1 LKIGNVDRGINLI
14 KERFHHKRIFVVLD
28 DVDDLKQ
35 VYSLAGNSE
44 WFGLGSRVIVTTRD
58 EHLLTG
64 LGVYGKYKVEEL
76 NFEES
81 LQLFSWH
88 AFKMAHPIED
98 YLELSIGVVNYV
110 GGLPLALEVLG
121 SYLLGRSIIEWKN
134 YKKFLTTKFKKYLE

>member
-1 LKIGNVDRGINLI
+1 LI
-14 KERFHHKRIFVVLD
+14 KERFRHKRIFVVLG

-81 LQLFSWH
+81 LQLFS
-88 AFKMAHPIED
+88 
-98 YLELSIGVVNYV
+98 
-110 GGLPLALEVLG
+110 
-121 SYLLGRSIIEWKN
+121 
-134 YKKFLTTKFKKYLE
+134 